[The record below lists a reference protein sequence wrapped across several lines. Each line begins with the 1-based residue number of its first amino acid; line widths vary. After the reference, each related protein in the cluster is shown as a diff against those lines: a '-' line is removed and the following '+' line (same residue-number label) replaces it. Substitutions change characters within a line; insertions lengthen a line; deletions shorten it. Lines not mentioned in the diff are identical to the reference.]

1 MRKLFTSLQELLE
14 RKLEIDANED
24 KDTGLEARFYK
35 TDDDCI
41 RAGELFSFL
50 TKIGFLVF
58 FKIFSL

>member
-1 MRKLFTSLQELLE
+1 ME

-41 RAGELFSFL
+41 RAGELFFFL
-50 TKIGFLVF
+50 ASIGFLCYSAYTVSLN
-58 FKIFSL
+58 KI